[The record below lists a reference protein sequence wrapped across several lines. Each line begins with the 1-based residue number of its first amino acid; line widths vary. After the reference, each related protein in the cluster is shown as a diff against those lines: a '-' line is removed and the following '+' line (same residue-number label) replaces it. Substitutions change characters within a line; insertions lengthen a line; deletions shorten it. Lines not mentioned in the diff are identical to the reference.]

1 MAELD
6 IVTKIENSCK
16 ELGLLAEVSKMYKK
30 VTSRFMEIKQEMEV
44 TPLVERLKN
53 KTLLIEIVSK
63 LGVLHRD
70 SLAEF
75 NTIDESYAEINQGER
90 YITIK
95 NSIETLLEEIHTLT
109 KLYIKA
115 LCQVGFLE
123 AFNTAT
129 TELAAGKLKITNDC
143 PQ

>member
-1 MAELD
+1 MVFVRH
-6 IVTKIENSCK
+6 IVQGHNTRLLCK
-16 ELGLLAEVSKMYKK
+16 N
-30 VTSRFMEIKQEMEV
+30 
-44 TPLVERLKN
+44 RLKYC
-53 KTLLIEIVSK
+53 T
-63 LGVLHRD
+63 
-70 SLAEF
+70 

-129 TELAAGKLKITNDC
+129 TELAAEKLKITNDC